1 VRAHRKR
8 SLRTLSNT
16 RYLAAENPSM
26 IPQVYITSL
35 NEKLYWQYGRNFIES
50 WLKNAALDMVLIVV
64 HEEEAAQYLASH
76 STANVIPMSLVSDEH
91 QRFKKKFG
99 SFTEAA
105 GLALIP
111 TGSHADIYKTAY
123 NYRFDA
129 LRFSFKIFALTKV
142 LRAGLVADHF
152 AWIDAD
158 VVCRKRVT
166 KADMA
171 PMFPEP
177 HQIASYLGRSQFP
190 QPNPYSECGFVGY
203 RFSNPD
209 VLTFIEEFESLY
221 LTGDIFSLREWHDS
235 YIFDV
240 LRFKFQENGAEFK
253 NLVEHLPESDHP
265 FMQSALAEFFDH
277 LKGPERK
284 ARGYSM

>member
-1 VRAHRKR
+1 M
-8 SLRTLSNT
+8 T
-16 RYLAAENPSM
+16 
-26 IPQVYITSL
+26 PQVYITSL
-35 NEKLYWQYGRNFIES
+35 NEKLYWQYGRTFIDS

-64 HEEEAAQYLASH
+64 HEEESAEYLASH
-76 STANVIPMSLVSDEH
+76 STANVIPMSLASEGH
-91 QRFKKKFG
+91 RRFKQKFG
-99 SFTEAA
+99 NFTEAA

-111 TGSHADIYKTAY
+111 SGPQPDTYKTAY

-142 LRAGLVADHF
+142 LRTGLVLDYF

-158 VVCRKRVT
+158 VVCRKPVT
-166 KADMA
+166 ANYMV
-171 PMFPEP
+171 PMFPESN
-177 HQIASYLGRSQFP
+177 QIASYLGRSEFP

-203 RFSNPD
+203 RLSNPL
-209 VLTFIEEFESLY
+209 VMSFLEEFESLY
-221 LTGDIFSLREWHDS
+221 LDGDIFSLREWHDS

-240 LRFKFQENGAEFK
+240 LRFKFQEAGAEFK
-253 NLVEHLPESDHP
+253 NLVQGLPESDHP

-284 ARGYSM
+284 ARGYSI